1 MGYHLKSKTSG
12 VSTASGS
19 TAERST
25 VAEKGEIRFNTDTT
39 RMEYYDGSAFRSI
52 TPQGTLAMIK
62 DGNVTGD
69 GSATSFTNF
78 FATAPADENNVIVVV
93 GNVVQE
99 PDQAFTITGRN
110 ITFTSAPP
118 NTHRVYA
125 FVGFD
130 STTTSV
136 LS

>member
-1 MGYHLKSKTSG
+1 MGYFVKSNISG
-12 VSTASGS
+12 IPTASGTS
-19 TAERST
+19 AERPT
-25 VAEKGEIRFNTDTT
+25 VAKKGTFRFNETTT
-39 RMEYYDGSAFRSI
+39 RMEYYDGTAFRSM
-52 TPQGTLAMIK
+52 TPQGTVAMIK

-69 GSATSFTNF
+69 GSATTFSNF
-78 FATAPADENNVIVVV
+78 FATAPVDENNVIVVV

-99 PDQAFTITGRN
+99 PDQAFTISGRN

-130 STTTSV
+130 TTTTSV